1 MYLSGARL
9 FRLNNVG
16 MGLSLEWMERQK
28 QTDWGIPVSLG
39 GLGDGIKEG
48 GCSDANGFLVVT
60 GGSSL
65 VGSNGLTSV
74 GIAGSSLVGSN
85 GISVGIAGGLRGS
98 DGFLGGVC
106 GGSLG

>member
-1 MYLSGARL
+1 
-9 FRLNNVG
+9 
-16 MGLSLEWMERQK
+16 MERQK

-60 GGSSL
+60 GGSFL

-74 GIAGSSLVGSN
+74 GIAG
-85 GISVGIAGGLRGS
+85 RGS
-98 DGFLGGVC
+98 IGHRLDLIGK
-106 GGSLG
+106 